1 VARNASPVTTQTIPE
16 GRTEPRW
23 PAILAVLVVFALA
36 NLLPSHYQFGP
47 KWFTWGAVILIL
59 AVMVVVTIMPRSV
72 LWHRIERAVVL
83 TFGVIICGMNIAAVL
98 RLVGDMISHKH
109 NYSSVMLLE
118 SATVIWTVNILLF
131 ALLYWELDRAGP
143 EARAAGEAGSPDFRF
158 PESEEAAPGWQ
169 PHFGDYLFL
178 AFATSTSFMAPDYS
192 RPASRRAKGLL
203 MLQSGISLTTLFL
216 IASRAI
222 ATLS

>member
-1 VARNASPVTTQTIPE
+1 VATQTIPE

-47 KWFTWGAVILIL
+47 KWFSWSAVILIL
-59 AVMVVVTIMPRSV
+59 GVMVAVSAMPRSV

-83 TFGVIICGMNIAAVL
+83 IFGVIIGGMNIAAVL
-98 RLVGDMISHKH
+98 RLVGDMITHKH
-109 NYSSVMLLE
+109 NYSSITLLE

-131 ALLYWELDRAGP
+131 ALIYWQLDRAGP
-143 EARAAGEAGSPDFRF
+143 EARAANEEGSPDFRF
-158 PESEEAAPGWQ
+158 PESEEAEPGWQ

-203 MLQSGISLTTLFL
+203 MLQSGISLITLFL